1 MLKKKSTKSSGS
13 HKKAARGRQP
23 APPAKAPVKPV
34 RRRFIISSKSKQP
47 RRETEAKVSTGPK
60 AQVASKA
67 QNGQPKGSLQSK
79 MPIQPQTT
87 PSTPSATAVP
97 GATVDLTETIKTL
110 LHLAQENGYVTYDDI
125 NDVLPDNLNPDD
137 LDELYT
143 KLRTLEVEIVDQA
156 EVERAK
162 PAQPEEADE
171 DSRLEILDDPVRMY
185 MNQMGKV
192 PLLTR
197 EQEVEICKKIEDA
210 ELEMKRIVY
219 SLGFA
224 AKEHIAIAE
233 KLLSEPPKERF
244 DRVIVDK
251 QVANRDR
258 HLKNLRLLI
267 KKVRA
272 ADMEV
277 DAKFLNWRKI
287 SQKGRREAMLK
298 ELQKLDK
305 KLQAMFPKFYYK
317 QKVIEEMIVVAG
329 NVHEKFQ
336 ASVRR
341 IQELESLPKANAR
354 TAEIEA
360 EKAKIGTLELF
371 VRMSREEFYKAFDD
385 LKLAADRA
393 QQAKTHMAEAN
404 LRLVVSVAKK
414 YTNRGQSFLDLIQE
428 GNIGLMKGVEKFEY
442 RRGYKFSTYAIWWIR
457 QAITRSIADQARTIR
472 IPVHMIEIMNK
483 LWRAQ
488 KQLTQELGREPTPEE
503 LADEMHM
510 PVSRINSLLKM
521 AQQPISLHAPVGDEG
536 DVSVGD
542 FIEDKSAEN
551 PSDVTSYSLLKEK
564 LGDVLTTLTERE
576 RKILEMRFGLIDGYE
591 RTLEEI
597 GKMYNVTR
605 ERIRQIEA
613 KALRKLR
620 HPTRVRHLQGFLEA
634 EEEAAA

>member
-1 MLKKKSTKSSGS
+1 MLNRKGIKL
-13 HKKAARGRQP
+13 GRAESKVRKTTP
-23 APPAKAPVKPV
+23 VTKAPVT
-34 RRRFIISSKSKQP
+34 RRRFVLASAKMKSLKAP
-47 RRETEAKVSTGPK
+47 PVPDTNGKANGKSNGHGKTDAKPVDVKGAKPAIPAGVIVNPT
-60 AQVASKA
+60 AS
-67 QNGQPKGSLQSK
+67 G
-79 MPIQPQTT
+79 I
-87 PSTPSATAVP
+87 
-97 GATVDLTETIKTL
+97 DLTETVKTL

-125 NDVLPDNLNPDD
+125 NDILPDGLNPDD
-137 LDELYT
+137 LDELFT
-143 KLRTLEVEIVDQA
+143 KLRNLDVEIVDQA
-156 EVERAK
+156 EAERAK
-162 PAQPEEADE
+162 PQEPEEDDDA
-171 DSRLEILDDPVRMY
+171 RLEILDDPVRMY

-210 ELEMKRIVY
+210 ELDMKRIVY
-219 SLGFA
+219 SLGFT

-244 DRVIVDK
+244 DRVVVDK
-251 QVANRDR
+251 KIANRDG
-258 HLKNLRLLI
+258 HLRDLRRLI
-267 KKVRA
+267 KMIRTRDQKVDLKYMA
-272 ADMEV
+272 WQKAQ
-277 DAKFLNWRKI
+277 
-287 SQKGRREAMLK
+287 QKGRKVSLQRELG
-298 ELQKLDK
+298 KLST
-305 KLQAMFPKFYYK
+305 KLQQMFPRFAFK
-317 QKVIEEMIVVAG
+317 QKVVEEMIVVAG
-329 NVHEKFQ
+329 NVHEKFK
-336 ASVRR
+336 ASCRSVE
-341 IQELESLPKANAR
+341 ELENLR
-354 TAEIEA
+354 TSAERRAAIDA
-360 EKAKIGTLELF
+360 ERAKIRTLEQF
-371 VRMSREEFYKAFDD
+371 VRIERQDFYRLFAE
-385 LKLAADRA
+385 LKHAADRA
-393 QQAKTHMAEAN
+393 HQAKTHMAEAN

-510 PVSRINSLLKM
+510 PVSRINALLKM
-521 AQQPISLHAPVGDEG
+521 AQQPVSLHAPVGDDG

-576 RKILEMRFGLIDGYE
+576 RKILEMRFGLADGYE

-620 HPTRVRHLQGFLEA
+620 HPTRVRHLQGFLET
-634 EEEAAA
+634 EEAA

>member
-1 MLKKKSTKSSGS
+1 MVERT
-13 HKKAARGRQP
+13 HRQ
-23 APPAKAPVKPV
+23 
-34 RRRFIISSKSKQP
+34 RFVISSRNKKHQP
-47 RRETEAKVSTGPK
+47 PGKTPDVRAADKRSAGGPK
-60 AQVASKA
+60 APAGNGHAPVVAPLGS
-67 QNGQPKGSLQSK
+67 QP
-79 MPIQPQTT
+79 
-87 PSTPSATAVP
+87 
-97 GATVDLTETIKTL
+97 DLAETIKTL
-110 LHLAQENGYVTYDDI
+110 LHLAQEHGYVTYDDI
-125 NDVLPDNLNPDD
+125 NDVLPDNLTPDD

-143 KLRTLEVEIVDQA
+143 KLRSLDVRIVDQA
-156 EVERAK
+156 EAERATK
-162 PAQPEEADE
+162 QAEPEEDE
-171 DSRLEILDDPVRMY
+171 DARLEILDDPVRMY

-197 EQEVEICKKIEDA
+197 EQEVEICKRIEDA

-219 SLGFA
+219 GLGFT

-244 DRVIVDK
+244 DRVVIDK
-251 QVANRDR
+251 KVSNRER
-258 HLKNLRLLI
+258 HLKDLRILI
-267 KKVRA
+267 KRVRLMDQKVDEKYA
-272 ADMEV
+272 A
-277 DAKFLNWRKI
+277 W
-287 SQKGRREAMLK
+287 QKAATGGRREKIRK
-298 ELQKLDK
+298 ELNKLNH
-305 KLQAMFPKFYYK
+305 KLQDTFAKFAYK
-317 QKVIEEMIVVAG
+317 QKVVEEMIVVAG

-336 ASVRR
+336 AGLRR
-341 IQELESLPKANAR
+341 IHELETQRKSAMRA
-354 TAEIEA
+354 TEVSAER
-360 EKAKIGTLELF
+360 AKVRTLEQF
-371 VRMSREEFYKAFDD
+371 VRMPNDEFFKAFTD
-385 LKLAADRA
+385 LKKAADRA
-393 QQAKTHMAEAN
+393 HQAKTHMAEAN

-510 PVSRINSLLKM
+510 PVSRIHALLKM

-564 LGDVLTTLTERE
+564 LGDVLMTLTERE
-576 RKILEMRFGLIDGYE
+576 RKILEMRFGLVDGYE

-620 HPTRVRHLQGFLEA
+620 HPTRVRHLQGFIDT

>member
-1 MLKKKSTKSSGS
+1 MLNRKESKLSNSVES
-13 HKKAARGRQP
+13 HGRNGQRPQAAKGHP
-23 APPAKAPVKPV
+23 
-34 RRRFIISSKSKQP
+34 RRRFIISARAAGRVEPPRHEPRNGATKPHSSTQP
-47 RRETEAKVSTGPK
+47 NV
-60 AQVASKA
+60 
-67 QNGQPKGSLQSK
+67 
-79 MPIQPQTT
+79 
-87 PSTPSATAVP
+87 PSAGHPQALAP
-97 GATVDLTETIKTL
+97 GSAASPIDLAETIKTL
-110 LHLAQENGYVTYDDI
+110 LHLAHENGHVTYDDI
-125 NDVLPDNLNPDD
+125 NDVLPEGLSPED

-143 KLRTLEVEIVDQA
+143 KLRGLDVEIVDHA

-162 PAQPEEADE
+162 PAEPEEEE
-171 DSRLEILDDPVRMY
+171 DSRLEVLDDPVRMY

-197 EQEVEICKKIEDA
+197 EQEVEICKRIEEA
-210 ELEMKRIVY
+210 EAEMKRLVY
-219 SLGFA
+219 ALGFA

-244 DRVIVDK
+244 DRVVVDK
-251 QVANRDR
+251 KVANREG
-258 HLKNLRLLI
+258 HLKDLRLLI

-272 ADMEV
+272 LDADV
-277 DAKFLNWRKI
+277 DQHYLDW
-287 SQKGRREAMLK
+287 QKGPQKNREKLYTAFR
-298 ELQKLDK
+298 KLDK
-305 KLQAMFPKFYYK
+305 KLQDTFPKFFYK
-317 QKVIEEMIVVAG
+317 QKVLEDMIVVAG

-336 ASVRR
+336 ASLRR
-341 IQELESLPKANAR
+341 IQEIESHR
-354 TAEIEA
+354 RSAEQQSALHGEQ
-360 EKAKIGTLELF
+360 AKIRALELF
-371 VRMSREEFYKAFDD
+371 VRMPREEFYKAFDQ
-385 LKLAADRA
+385 LKRAADRA
-393 QQAKTHMAEAN
+393 HQAKTHMAEAN

-503 LADEMHM
+503 IADEMHM
-510 PVSRINSLLKM
+510 PVVRINSLLKM
-521 AQQPISLHAPVGDEG
+521 AQQPISLHAPVGDDG

-564 LGDVLTTLTERE
+564 LGDVLTSLTERE
-576 RKILEMRFGLIDGYE
+576 RKILEMRFGLVDGYE

-620 HPTRVRHLQGFLEA
+620 HPTRVRHLQGFLET
-634 EEEAAA
+634 EEEAA

>member
-1 MLKKKSTKSSGS
+1 MLNRKSTRPNAIGGS
-13 HKKAARGRQP
+13 AARSSKRGE
-23 APPAKAPVKPV
+23 PAKPSVA
-34 RRRFIISSKSKQP
+34 RRRFVLPSAKRKQRP
-47 RRETEAKVSTGPK
+47 ESTPDQKANGNPKAEAKPDPKSLATQIPTSGGP
-60 AQVASKA
+60 
-67 QNGQPKGSLQSK
+67 
-79 MPIQPQTT
+79 
-87 PSTPSATAVP
+87 AVP
-97 GATVDLTETIKTL
+97 PGTLDLTETIKTL
-110 LHLAQENGYVTYDDI
+110 LHLAQEHGYITYDDI
-125 NDVLPDNLNPDD
+125 NDVLPDGLNPDD
-137 LDELYT
+137 LDDLFT
-143 KLRTLEVEIVDQA
+143 KLRGLDVEIIDQA
-156 EVERAK
+156 EVERTK
-162 PAQPEEADE
+162 QPEPEEED
-171 DSRLEILDDPVRMY
+171 DSRLEVLDDPVRMY

-197 EQEVEICKKIEDA
+197 EQEVEICKRIEDA
-210 ELEMKRIVY
+210 ELEMKHIIY
-219 SLGFA
+219 GLGFT

-244 DRVIVDK
+244 DRVVVDK
-251 QVANRDR
+251 KIANREG
-258 HLKNLRLLI
+258 HLRDLRTLI
-267 KKVRA
+267 KKVRTLDQKVDEKYA
-272 ADMEV
+272 AWQK
-277 DAKFLNWRKI
+277 AQ
-287 SQKGRREAMLK
+287 QKGRKEKLGREF
-298 ELQKLDK
+298 K
-305 KLQAMFPKFYYK
+305 KLSTKLQETFPKFAYK
-317 QKVIEEMIVVAG
+317 QRVVEEMIVVAG
-329 NVHEKFQ
+329 NVHDKFQ
-336 ASVRR
+336 SSWRHL
-341 IQELESLPKANAR
+341 QELERLRSSSERR
-354 TAEIEA
+354 TATEA
-360 EKAKIGTLELF
+360 EQVKIRTLEQF
-371 VRMSREEFYKAFDD
+371 VRLTREEFLKAFTL
-385 LKLAADRA
+385 LKGAADRA
-393 QQAKTHMAEAN
+393 HRAKTHMAEAN

-521 AQQPISLHAPVGDEG
+521 AQQPVSLHAPVGDDG

-576 RKILEMRFGLIDGYE
+576 RKILEMRFGLVDGYE

-620 HPTRVRHLQGFLEA
+620 HPTRVRHLQGFLDT
-634 EEEAAA
+634 EEAAA

>member
-1 MLKKKSTKSSGS
+1 MLNRKDNKPADGAGGHGHRSERPSEKS
-13 HKKAARGRQP
+13 RRN
-23 APPAKAPVKPV
+23 
-34 RRRFIISSKSKQP
+34 RRRFIIS
-47 RRETEAKVSTGPK
+47 PK
-60 AQVASKA
+60 APAHGTKPVAPAPEARNGGSKV
-67 QNGQPKGSLQSK
+67 
-79 MPIQPQTT
+79 QTASQAKAAYASSHET
-87 PSTPSATAVP
+87 PVP
-97 GATVDLTETIKTL
+97 GAPTQAVDLSETIKTL
-110 LHLAQENGYVTYDDI
+110 LHLSHEHGHVTYDDI
-125 NDVLPDNLNPDD
+125 NDVLPDGLSPDD

-143 KLRTLEVEIVDQA
+143 KLRNLDIEIVDHA

-162 PAQPEEADE
+162 PAEQEEEE
-171 DSRLEILDDPVRMY
+171 DTRLEVLDDPVRMY

-197 EQEVEICKKIEDA
+197 EQEVEICKRIEEA
-210 ELEMKRIVY
+210 ESEMKRLVY
-219 SLGFA
+219 SLGFT

-244 DRVIVDK
+244 DRVVVDK
-251 QVANRDR
+251 KVSNRER
-258 HLKNLRLLI
+258 HLRDLRVLI
-267 KKVRA
+267 KKIRSLDA
-272 ADMEV
+272 NV
-277 DAKFLNWRKI
+277 DTQYNSW
-287 SQKGRREAMLK
+287 QKAPTGGRREKLQG
-298 ELQKLDK
+298 ELRKLDK
-305 KLQAMFPKFYYK
+305 KLQDSFPKFFYK
-317 QKVIEEMIVVAG
+317 QRVLEDMIVVAG

-336 ASVRR
+336 SSLRR
-341 IQELESLPKANAR
+341 TQELEAHRKSADQQAALAGER
-354 TAEIEA
+354 TKMRA
-360 EKAKIGTLELF
+360 LEQF
-371 VRMSREEFYKAFDD
+371 VRIPRDEFYKVFSQ
-385 LKLAADRA
+385 LKRAADRA
-393 QQAKTHMAEAN
+393 HQAKTHMAEAN

-488 KQLTQELGREPTPEE
+488 KQLTQEMGREPTPDEI
-503 LADEMHM
+503 ADEMHM
-510 PVSRINSLLKM
+510 PVSRINALLKM
-521 AQQPISLHAPVGDEG
+521 AQQPISLHAPVGDDG

-564 LGDVLTTLTERE
+564 LGDVLTSLTERE
-576 RKILEMRFGLIDGYE
+576 RKILEMRFGLVDGYE

-620 HPTRVRHLQGFLEA
+620 HPTRVRHLQGFLDT
-634 EEEAAA
+634 EEEAA

>member
-1 MLKKKSTKSSGS
+1 MLKRKATAAKSAPHTKRSSS
-13 HKKAARGRQP
+13 P
-23 APPAKAPVKPV
+23 KAPKLKAPPV
-34 RRRFIISSKSKQP
+34 RRRFVISSKAVKLDA
-47 RRETEAKVSTGPK
+47 AKAVPATPPAAK
-60 AQVASKA
+60 TPAVKLPA
-67 QNGQPKGSLQSK
+67 NGQTPPPAPAGL
-79 MPIQPQTT
+79 TT
-87 PSTPSATAVP
+87 S
-97 GATVDLTETIKTL
+97 VDLTETIKTL
-110 LHLAQENGYVTYDDI
+110 LHLSQEHGYVTYDDI
-125 NDVLPDNLNPDD
+125 NDILPDNLSPED
-137 LDELYT
+137 LDAVLS
-143 KLRTLEVEIVDQA
+143 KLRGLDVEIVMDQA
-156 EVERAK
+156 EAERAERK
-162 PAQPEEADE
+162 QPEHAAAEEADE
-171 DSRLEILDDPVRMY
+171 DARLEILDDPVRMY

-210 ELEMKRIVY
+210 EVEMKAIVY
-219 SLGFA
+219 SLGFT

-251 QVANRDR
+251 KIANREG
-258 HLKNLRLLI
+258 HLKDMRKLI
-267 KKVRA
+267 KKVR
-272 ADMEV
+272 DQDHKV
-277 DAKFLNWRKI
+277 DEKYFAWQKAQ
-287 SQKGRREAMLK
+287 QKGRKEKLAREL
-298 ELQKLDK
+298 K
-305 KLQAMFPKFYYK
+305 KLGAKLQETFTKFYYK
-317 QKVIEEMIVVAG
+317 QKVVEEMIVVAG
-329 NVHEKFQ
+329 NIHEKFQ
-336 ASVRR
+336 ASFRR
-341 IQELESLPKANAR
+341 LQELETHR
-354 TAEIEA
+354 TSAEKREAVEA
-360 EKAKIGTLELF
+360 EQQKIQTLELF
-371 VRMSREEFYKAFDD
+371 GRMPREEFLKSFTALKA
-385 LKLAADRA
+385 AADRGLK
-393 QQAKTHMAEAN
+393 AKTHMAEAN

-510 PVSRINSLLKM
+510 PVARIHALLKM
-521 AQQPISLHAPVGDEG
+521 AQQPVSLHAPVGDDG

-551 PSDVTSYSLLKEK
+551 PSDVTSYSLLREK
-564 LGDVLTTLTERE
+564 LSDVLTTLTERE
-576 RKILEMRFGLIDGYE
+576 RKILEMRFGLADGYE

-620 HPTRVRHLQGFLEA
+620 HPTRVRHLQGFLEGA
-634 EEEAAA
+634 EVS

>member
-1 MLKKKSTKSSGS
+1 MLNRKGLKSGASARNG
-13 HKKAARGRQP
+13 KAAKT
-23 APPAKAPVKPV
+23 APP
-34 RRRFIISSKSKQP
+34 RRRFVLTSTKPKPADHPTAPANGKSAGQSK
-47 RRETEAKVSTGPK
+47 TEAKPEVKPLLANLPPGITVNPT
-60 AQVASKA
+60 AS
-67 QNGQPKGSLQSK
+67 G
-79 MPIQPQTT
+79 
-87 PSTPSATAVP
+87 
-97 GATVDLTETIKTL
+97 VDLTETVKML

-125 NDVLPDNLNPDD
+125 NDVLPDGLNPED
-137 LDELYT
+137 LDELFT
-143 KLRTLEVEIVDQA
+143 KLRNLDVEIVDQA
-156 EVERAK
+156 EAERAK
-162 PAQPEEADE
+162 PAEPEEDE
-171 DSRLEILDDPVRMY
+171 DARLEILDDPVRMY

-210 ELEMKRIVY
+210 ELDMKRIVY
-219 SLGFA
+219 SLGFT

-244 DRVIVDK
+244 DRVVIDK
-251 QVANRDR
+251 KIANRDG
-258 HLKNLRLLI
+258 HLRDLRRLI
-267 KKVRA
+267 KAVRTRDQKVDEKYIDWQKA
-272 ADMEV
+272 Q
-277 DAKFLNWRKI
+277 
-287 SQKGRREAMLK
+287 QKGRK
-298 ELQKLDK
+298 VKLQKEFEKLGA
-305 KLQAMFPKFYYK
+305 KLQEMFPKFAFK

-329 NVHEKFQ
+329 NVHEKFK
-336 ASVRR
+336 ACARV
-341 IQELESLPKANAR
+341 IEELEQLR
-354 TAEIEA
+354 TTTERRAAIEA
-360 EKAKIGTLELF
+360 ERAKIRTLEQF
-371 VRMSREEFYKAFDD
+371 VRMEKEAFFKAFAA
-385 LKLAADRA
+385 LKLSADRA
-393 QQAKTHMAEAN
+393 HQAKTHMAEAN

-510 PVSRINSLLKM
+510 PVTRINALLKM
-521 AQQPISLHAPVGDEG
+521 AQQPVSLHAPVGDDG

-576 RKILEMRFGLIDGYE
+576 RKILEMRFGLADGYE

-620 HPTRVRHLQGFLEA
+620 HPTRVRHLQGFLET
-634 EEEAAA
+634 EEAA

>member
-1 MLKKKSTKSSGS
+1 MVNRKHIRSANALSGTRRS
-13 HKKAARGRQP
+13 GKGVTSRKAFAVG
-23 APPAKAPVKPV
+23 
-34 RRRFIISSKSKQP
+34 RRFVLAGAKRKASAALQPHGKVGGNGKTGSKPDPKTAGAMRP
-47 RRETEAKVSTGPK
+47 TG
-60 AQVASKA
+60 VTV
-67 QNGQPKGSLQSK
+67 N
-79 MPIQPQTT
+79 
-87 PSTPSATAVP
+87 PSAA
-97 GATVDLTETIKTL
+97 GIDLTETVKTL

-125 NDVLPDNLNPDD
+125 NDILPDGLNPDD
-137 LDELYT
+137 LDQLFT
-143 KLRTLEVEIVDQA
+143 KLRSLDVEIVDQA
-156 EVERAK
+156 EAERAK
-162 PAQPEEADE
+162 PAEPEEDE
-171 DSRLEILDDPVRMY
+171 DARLEILDDPVRMY

-197 EQEVEICKKIEDA
+197 EQEVEICKRIEDA
-210 ELEMKRIVY
+210 ELDMRRIVY
-219 SLGFA
+219 GLGFT

-233 KLLSEPPKERF
+233 KLLAEPPKERF
-244 DRVIVDK
+244 DRVVVDK
-251 QVANRDR
+251 KIANREG
-258 HLKNLRLLI
+258 HLRDLRRLI
-267 KKVRA
+267 KMVGARDQKVDVKYVA
-272 ADMEV
+272 WQKA
-277 DAKFLNWRKI
+277 L
-287 SQKGRREAMLK
+287 QKGRKERLRRELT
-298 ELQKLDK
+298 KLSA
-305 KLQAMFPKFYYK
+305 KLQELFPRFAYK

-329 NVHEKFQ
+329 NVHEKCK
-336 ASVRR
+336 ASGRL
-341 IQELESLPKANAR
+341 IQEMEALRASADRRAV
-354 TAEIEA
+354 IEA
-360 EKAKIGTLELF
+360 ERAKIRILEQF
-371 VRMSREEFYKAFDD
+371 VRMPREEYNTAFAALKAS
-385 LKLAADRA
+385 ADRA
-393 QQAKTHMAEAN
+393 HQAKTHMAEAN

-510 PVSRINSLLKM
+510 PVSRINALLKM
-521 AQQPISLHAPVGDEG
+521 AQQPVSLHAPVGDDG

-576 RKILEMRFGLIDGYE
+576 RKILEMRFGLADGYE

-597 GKMYNVTR
+597 GRMYNVTR

-620 HPTRVRHLQGFLEA
+620 HPTRVRHLQGFLET
-634 EEEAAA
+634 EETPAPT